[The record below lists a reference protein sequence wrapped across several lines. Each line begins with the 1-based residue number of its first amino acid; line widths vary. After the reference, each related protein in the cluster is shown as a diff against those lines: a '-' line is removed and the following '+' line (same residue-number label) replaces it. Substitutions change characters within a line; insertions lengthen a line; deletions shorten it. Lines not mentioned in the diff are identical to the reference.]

1 MHQILAPYGCG
12 NVWRG
17 NKSDLGGVG
26 NYAINVSDQS
36 KCSGNL
42 NVVYS
47 SNTVTNAKIGLTNIT
62 VTAG

>member
-1 MHQILAPYGCG
+1 M
-12 NVWRG
+12 N

-36 KCSGNL
+36 KCSGNP
-42 NVVYS
+42 NVIYS